1 MDHLWSALQ
10 ALLYRQYYYQKYS
23 VSSKR
28 CHNVIKCLCAVASS
42 SLAFMILGNPGL
54 TTVGGIIILALQLVA
69 LIELYFPFSDRV
81 LAAEQIHKRIS
92 RLVLEAE
99 PQWYECFYGVS
110 EITDADRTRAAFAYL
125 RQCDE
130 IEYEFASAGLFPP
143 RPRIQAWAEKQTEQY
158 LRRYFQ
164 NGKDDA

>member
-10 ALLYRQYYYQKYS
+10 TLLYRQYYYQKYS
-23 VSSKR
+23 VISKR
-28 CHNVIKCLCAVASS
+28 CHNAIKCLCAVASS
-42 SLAFMILGNPGL
+42 ALAFWILGNPGF
-54 TTVGGIIILALQLVA
+54 TTIGGIIILALQLVA
-69 LIELYFPFSDRV
+69 LIEPYFPFSDRV

-92 RLVLEAE
+92 RLVLDAE
-99 PQWYECFYGVS
+99 RQWYECFYGVS
-110 EITDADRTRAAFAYL
+110 EISDADRIRAAFGYL

-143 RPRIQAWAEKQTEQY
+143 CPRIQAWAEKQTELY

-164 NGKDDA
+164 DGKDDA